1 MKDLWKQEDAKNEA
15 RFEAFFTDLR
25 KFVEKWDVEII
36 RYKRDFDDTV
46 LVDFDLRP
54 HTKHWEYL
62 KGKTVTEVDCVA
74 SCANSDRQAVTQS

>member
-62 KGKTVTEVDCVA
+62 KGKTATEADCVVWN
-74 SCANSDRQAVTQS
+74 ANSDRQAVAQN